1 MIERANAMGKPVI
14 TATQMLE
21 SMINNP
27 IPTRAE
33 ITDVAN
39 AVFDGTCAVMLS
51 AETAVGKYPVEAVK
65 TMSKILVEAERDSQE
80 MGTFKYIDYEMDSKD
95 TTNAVC
101 HAARTLAIDLKA
113 RAIIAL
119 SKSGNT
125 ARRMSKF
132 RPDQPIVGVT
142 PEIKTYYQLA
152 LSWGVY
158 PVMAR
163 SHVEFDNLF
172 RYAIERAKNVDM
184 LSPGDRVVIVA
195 GLPLDISGTTNLIKV
210 EVVDE

>member
-1 MIERANAMGKPVI
+1 
-14 TATQMLE
+14 
-21 SMINNP
+21 
-27 IPTRAE
+27 
-33 ITDVAN
+33 
-39 AVFDGTCAVMLS
+39 
-51 AETAVGKYPVEAVK
+51 
-65 TMSKILVEAERDSQE
+65 
-80 MGTFKYIDYEMDSKD
+80 
-95 TTNAVC
+95 
-101 HAARTLAIDLKA
+101 
-113 RAIIAL
+113 
-119 SKSGNT
+119 
-125 ARRMSKF
+125 MSKF